1 MARELTEKQENFCQN
16 YILNGRNATQAYKD
30 SYDTENWQES
40 SINVEASKMLDNPII
55 LQRIKELQER
65 KTKKSFDVN
74 LEYIVEEMLD
84 VIMSM
89 EEEAEKEHKKIPAK
103 KLKKETLMDLA
114 KLKGLIVDKKEDVT
128 DYSKLLD
135 KIKNAK

>member
-1 MARELTEKQENFCQN
+1 MSKQLTEKQENFCQN
-16 YILNGRNATQAYKD
+16 YILNGGNATQAYKD
-30 SYDTENWQES
+30 SYDTENMEEKT
-40 SINVEASKMLDNPII
+40 INNEGYLLTCNQDIAKRLD
-55 LQRIKELQER
+55 ELR
-65 KTKKSFDVN
+65 KRKLKKFDVS

>member
-16 YILNGRNATQAYKD
+16 YILNGRNAAQAYRD
-30 SYDTENWQES
+30 SYDTESWLDS
-40 SINVEASKMLDNPII
+40 SIYTEASKMLDNPVI

-65 KTKKSFDVN
+65 SVKKKFDVS
-74 LEYIVEEMLD
+74 LEYIVEELLD

-89 EEEAEKEHKKIPAK
+89 EEESEKEHKKIPAK

-135 KIKNAK
+135 KIKSAK

>member
-1 MARELTEKQENFCQN
+1 MPNELTEKQESFCQN
-16 YILNGRNATQAYKD
+16 YILNGGNATQAYKD
-30 SYDTENWQES
+30 SYDAENMQEN
-40 SINVEASKMLDNPII
+40 SINVEACRLMDNPSVA
-55 LQRIKELQER
+55 LRIQELR
-65 KTKKSFDVN
+65 KRKLKKFDVN